1 MPSIGVL
8 EHFQKPTDKPSRR
21 IKKAGGHSLVNRG
34 AAIWIR
40 ENVLLQMLDVDCRQ
54 LSAQPY
60 ANLMGTC
67 LQSTPNAC
75 RRPYIP
81 EKLPANIDA
90 MLGVIDQTPAL
101 TNQVRF
107 RHA

>member
-34 AAIWIR
+34 MAFWLR
-40 ENVLLQMLDVDCRQ
+40 ENVLLQMR
-54 LSAQPY
+54 SKP
-60 ANLMGTC
+60 C
-67 LQSTPNAC
+67 LQSTPNEGFAE
-75 RRPYIP
+75 RLQRPYIP

-90 MLGVIDQTPAL
+90 MLGVIDQSPVLAE
-101 TNQVRF
+101 QVRF
-107 RHA
+107 RHV